1 MVQGQTPKFTFLED
15 ATQLSIEPYIIPND
29 YMKKQSSTSQFI
41 SVRDK
46 GASSVTAPAFESAR
60 GTRKRKLTDKSE
72 PAGLSSISIK

>member
-1 MVQGQTPKFTFLED
+1 
-15 ATQLSIEPYIIPND
+15 
-29 YMKKQSSTSQFI
+29 MKKQSSTSQFI